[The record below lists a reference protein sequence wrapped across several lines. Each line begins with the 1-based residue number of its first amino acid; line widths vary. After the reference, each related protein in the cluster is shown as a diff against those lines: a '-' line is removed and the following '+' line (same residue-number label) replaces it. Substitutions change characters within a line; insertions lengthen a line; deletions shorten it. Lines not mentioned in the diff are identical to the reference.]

1 MWKKKRRKGKIQGRK
16 EKKQKRPRRT
26 KKNEK
31 EEEKKEGDD
40 GFWGKSVAEEVGWE
54 KPWGRAADPHNG
66 VEAIRGTARGERTA
80 GRLGARY

>member
-1 MWKKKRRKGKIQGRK
+1 MEEEEKGENIRKKR
-16 EKKQKRPRRT
+16 KKQKRPRRT

-40 GFWGKSVAEEVGWE
+40 GFWGKSVAEEVGWK